1 MSVGVVDHGLR
12 QNAEICNSRRLTTMQ
27 NPSADYYAHPTAII
41 DVGAEIHSG
50 TKVWHFCHVMAGSTI
65 GEGCIL
71 GQNVFVAS
79 GVTLGKGVKVQ
90 NNVSLYTGVHCEDH
104 AFLGPSMV
112 FTNVLNPRSDIE
124 RKDEFK
130 ATRVGRSASLGANCT
145 IVCGNDIGDYALVG
159 AGAVVTSDVPA
170 FALVLGM
177 PARIAGW
184 VSKRG
189 IRLSFDDV
197 GMATCPEDGSRY
209 QLRDDQV
216 TEIDS

>member
-1 MSVGVVDHGLR
+1 MKDS
-12 QNAEICNSRRLTTMQ
+12 ST
-27 NPSADYYAHPTAII
+27 PYYAHPTAII
-41 DVGAEIHSG
+41 DEGAEIHAG
-50 TKVWHFCHVMAGSTI
+50 TKVWHFCHVMSGCSI

-112 FTNVLNPRSDIE
+112 FTNVLNPRSNIE

-130 ATRVGRSASLGANCT
+130 VTRVGRSASLGANCT

-189 IRLSFDDV
+189 IRLSFDQD
-197 GMATCPEDGSRY
+197 GHASCPEDGSKYRL
-209 QLRDDQV
+209 QDGRVQ
-216 TEIDS
+216 EIA